1 MTLSELMKQY
11 RKARDLSQRDFARK
25 CGLSH
30 SLISI
35 LEMGVN
41 PQTGKKPQPDLE
53 TYRKLA
59 VGMNRSVQDLFNDL
73 GNSESVRL
81 FAVDS
86 MPVKAEVKN
95 DRGLEGL
102 LKIWRVATPE
112 RKKAIIRVIKAM
124 SEEDV

>member
-11 RKARDLSQRDFARK
+11 RKAKDLSQRDFARQ

-59 VGMNRSVQDLFNDL
+59 VGMNRSVQDIFNDL

-86 MPVKAEVKN
+86 IPIKAEAK
-95 DRGLEGL
+95 DRELESL
-102 LKIWRVATPE
+102 LKMWKVATPE

-124 SEEDV
+124 SEDDI

>member
-11 RKARDLSQRDFARK
+11 RKAKDLSQRDFARR

-35 LEMGVN
+35 LEMGIN

-59 VGMNRSVQDLFNDL
+59 IGMNRSVQDIFSDL

-81 FAVDS
+81 FANDS
-86 MPVKAEVKN
+86 IPVEAEVK
-95 DRGLEGL
+95 DEELEGL
-102 LKIWRVATPE
+102 IKMWKVATPE
-112 RKKAIIRVIKAM
+112 RRKSIIRVISAM
-124 SEEDV
+124 IDDV

>member
-95 DRGLEGL
+95 DRELEGL